1 MGKSFASELMNIE
14 ALITVGEAF
23 SRGIERFD
31 ESWRLSYGQSMDILW
46 SSFGSATAKSLSELD
61 FRLQV
66 EDISDRLD
74 RIGWSS
80 GASIEQLNVLRCS
93 ILRVSKPT
101 SRSVERN
108 ESLQVGL
115 GLGTLGLRV
124 LTLSGC
130 TGFVRST

>member
-31 ESWRLSYGQSMDILW
+31 DSWRLSYGQSMEIFW

-80 GASIEQLNVLRCS
+80 GASIEQLTVLRCS
-93 ILRVSKPT
+93 ILRVSEPT

-115 GLGTLGLRV
+115 GLGTL
-124 LTLSGC
+124 
-130 TGFVRST
+130 